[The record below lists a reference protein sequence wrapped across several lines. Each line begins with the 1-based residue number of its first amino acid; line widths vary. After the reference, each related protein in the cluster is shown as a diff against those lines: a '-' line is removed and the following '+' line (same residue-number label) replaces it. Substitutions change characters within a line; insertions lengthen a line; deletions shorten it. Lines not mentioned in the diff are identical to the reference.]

1 MDVCL
6 TMIVKDEAAV
16 IARCI
21 ASVKPIITRW
31 CILDTGS
38 TDETEVK
45 AREAMGVLPGEYHHV
60 PWRGFGASRTE
71 AFELARI
78 NAKPDEYAL
87 VIDADDVLTYP
98 NGQTPDLRKHPGG
111 ADAYLLPVNL
121 NALRYER
128 PHLFRL
134 DKPWR
139 YEGVLH
145 EYATCEG
152 SPIITRIEGIAYE
165 CHRDGARSTSADTGK
180 GKYER
185 DALTL
190 MRALQDEPLNARYVF
205 YAAQSWRDAE
215 DDERALKLYQ
225 RRAAMAGFEEEVF
238 VSLLEIGRASER
250 LGRAEPEIWAAY
262 LAAYARRPTRGAEPL
277 CELARFCRLKERHE
291 MAWMFASTGIH
302 VPYPSADRL
311 FISSEIYSWR
321 MQDEYAM
328 AAYYTGRKEISAQIN
343 EALLANEDLPQ
354 DQRPRIEN
362 NLSWALHGRPITKA
376 PS

>member
-1 MDVCL
+1 MDICL

-38 TDETEVK
+38 TDETESRV
-45 AREAMGVLPGEYHHV
+45 REAIGDLPGEYHQA

-87 VIDADDVLTYP
+87 VIDADDVLVFP
-98 NGQTPDLRKHPGG
+98 NGPPDLRMHPGS
-111 ADAYLLPVNL
+111 DAYLIPVSL
-121 NALRYER
+121 DSLRYER

-152 SPIITRIEGIAYE
+152 NPVITRIESIAYE

-190 MRALQDEPLNARYVF
+190 MRALQDEPTNARYVF

-225 RRAAMAGFEEEVF
+225 RRAAMGGFEEEVF

-250 LGRAEPEIWAAY
+250 LDRPEPEIWAAY
-262 LAAYARRPTRGAEPL
+262 LAAYARRPIRGAEPL
-277 CELARFCRLKERHE
+277 CELARFCRVKQHHE

-311 FISSEIYSWR
+311 FISSEVYSWR

-343 EALLANEDLPQ
+343 EALLDSAELPE
-354 DQRPRIEN
+354 DQRNRIRD
-362 NLSWALHGRPITKA
+362 NLSWARNGRPH
-376 PS
+376 S